1 MGQKGREPPKR
12 LRPRKDTAM
21 TTATSS
27 APTFTV
33 RSGLSTYGGLLI
45 AALCVF
51 IAAAFLIDVQRGAS
65 GYGAAN
71 QVEERT

>member
-1 MGQKGREPPKR
+1 
-12 LRPRKDTAM
+12 M
-21 TTATSS
+21 TTDTSS

-45 AALCVF
+45 AAICVF

-65 GYGAAN
+65 SSGAAT
-71 QVEERT
+71 QVEQRT

>member
-1 MGQKGREPPKR
+1 
-12 LRPRKDTAM
+12 M
-21 TTATSS
+21 TTAASR

-33 RSGLSTYGGLLI
+33 RSGFSTYRSLLI

-65 GYGAAN
+65 RYGAAN